1 MYICLNWRLF
11 LAENSNSRLIVIVGI
26 SGVGKTTV
34 ISRATELLKQ
44 KGYDPSVLVFGTL
57 MFEEAKKIGVKNRDE
72 MRKISITNQRR
83 LQDMA
88 ANRIA
93 EMKNS
98 NNILI
103 IDTHLFINTSEGY
116 YPGIPMHIL
125 NIIKPT
131 HMILI
136 AADAAEIVNR
146 RKFDDSRNRDIVSIG
161 DVQYELDISRSM
173 IVSCSL
179 LSGSPFMIIMN
190 NDNKIEDTASII
202 VKMLLSNK
210 DMKSD

>member
-72 MRKISITNQRR
+72 MRKISVTNQRH

-93 EMKNS
+93 EIKNS

-103 IDTHLFINTSEGY
+103 IDTHLFINT
-116 YPGIPMHIL
+116 
-125 NIIKPT
+125 
-131 HMILI
+131 
-136 AADAAEIVNR
+136 
-146 RKFDDSRNRDIVSIG
+146 
-161 DVQYELDISRSM
+161 
-173 IVSCSL
+173 
-179 LSGSPFMIIMN
+179 
-190 NDNKIEDTASII
+190 
-202 VKMLLSNK
+202 
-210 DMKSD
+210 